1 LPLKKIENLKR
12 IKMKGIIKTL
22 KAKPNKDIFW
32 VAKKL
37 GVTTLQV
44 SVCQHEYIK
53 QFRKA

>member
-1 LPLKKIENLKR
+1 
-12 IKMKGIIKTL
+12 MKGIIKTL